1 MTDHGR
7 SEQLKHQGTD
17 LRLRP
22 ILISVIVFVVVG
34 AVIAIGVRWLYLYAR
49 NVDESHDVRRTFV
62 EAAPPVPPAPR
73 LETDPREDFQEYF
86 RKQQETL
93 KSYSWT
99 SRTEGK
105 VRIPIDRAMELVVE
119 RQKQ

>member
-7 SEQLKHQGTD
+7 SEELKHQGTD

-34 AVIAIGVRWLYLYAR
+34 AVIALGVGLLFLHLRKL
-49 NVDESHDVRRTFV
+49 DESHDVRRTFV
-62 EAAPPVPPAPR
+62 KAAPPVPPEPR

-86 RKQQETL
+86 SNQQETL
-93 KSYSWT
+93 KSYGWT
-99 SRTEGK
+99 SRSEGK
-105 VRIPIDRAMELVVE
+105 VRIPVDRAMGLVVE

>member
-7 SEQLKHQGTD
+7 SEELKHQGTD

-22 ILISVIVFVVVG
+22 VVISVIVFVVVG
-34 AVIAIGVRWLYLYAR
+34 AFIALGVRLLYLHVR
-49 NVDESHDVRRTFV
+49 KLDESQDVRRTFV
-62 EAAPPVPPAPR
+62 GAAPPVPPEPR
-73 LETDPREDFQEYF
+73 LETDPREDFQEYL

-93 KSYSWT
+93 KSYGWT
-99 SRTEGK
+99 SRSEGK
-105 VRIPIDRAMELVVE
+105 VRIPIDRAMGLVIE

>member
-7 SEQLKHQGTD
+7 SEELKHQGTD

-22 ILISVIVFVVVG
+22 ILISVIVFIIVG
-34 AVIAIGVRWLYLYAR
+34 AVIGLGIRLLFLHVRKL
-49 NVDESHDVRRTFV
+49 DESHDVRRTFV
-62 EAAPPVPPAPR
+62 EAAPPVPPEPR

-86 RKQQETL
+86 RKEQETL
-93 KSYSWT
+93 KSYGWT
-99 SRTEGK
+99 SRGEGK
-105 VRIPIDRAMELVVE
+105 VRIPIDRAMELVIE

>member
-7 SEQLKHQGTD
+7 SEELKHQGTD

-34 AVIAIGVRWLYLYAR
+34 TVIALGVGLLFLHVRKL
-49 NVDESHDVRRTFV
+49 DESHDVRRTFV
-62 EAAPPVPPAPR
+62 KAAPPVPPEPR

-86 RKQQETL
+86 SKQQETL
-93 KSYSWT
+93 KSYGWK
-99 SRTEGK
+99 SRSEGK

>member
-7 SEQLKHQGTD
+7 SEELKHQGTD

-22 ILISVIVFVVVG
+22 IVISVVAFVVVG
-34 AVIAIGVRWLYLYAR
+34 AFIGFGVRLLYFHVR
-49 NVDESHDVRRTFV
+49 KRDKSHDVRRTFV
-62 EAAPPVPPAPR
+62 EGAPPVPPEPR

-86 RKQQETL
+86 RREQETL
-93 KSYSWT
+93 KSYGWT
-99 SRTEGK
+99 SRSEGK
-105 VRIPIDRAMELVVE
+105 VRIPIDRAMELFVE